1 VNPRPEIVLPPG
13 FALRIDYDPESSPAS
28 LLITAYRDDAPV
40 GQAHVD
46 PREVGQRLRLEVEGG
61 SDGPVPGGLPRLRLT
76 PQRGMR
82 AIPMEAVRETVPAR
96 EPGERSPHP
105 AMAALHEM
113 ARDGSLGPECRYD
126 TDNPRAMNA
135 LVWLKGGSAV
145 VLPDPV
151 VEGEPRWTRVQRLAR
166 AFSTA
171 AADLLGTPL
180 RNPLRLRDVE
190 GLAES

>member
-1 VNPRPEIVLPPG
+1 
-13 FALRIDYDPESSPAS
+13 
-28 LLITAYRDDAPV
+28 
-40 GQAHVD
+40 
-46 PREVGQRLRLEVEGG
+46 
-61 SDGPVPGGLPRLRLT
+61 
-76 PQRGMR
+76 MR

-145 VLPDPV
+145 VLPDTV